1 MFLCPPPPY
10 PSPGA
15 LGLGCLV
22 GLSPQGLG
30 SWVGARA
37 YQHPLHVLP
46 SLSPVLFQ
54 GGRPSSMRRT
64 SHWDQS
70 PPRPRESASRDSWA
84 CSQPEAFREC
94 SVPPVT
100 DEEAKA
106 LHQGLTPSPLPGPG
120 EPPSRDHSTSHLK
133 TGPGRL
139 LIQGRLHRQA
149 AGKRRRLRRGKEARL
164 PGSTSRGTRHVAGAA
179 RELWAKLRT
188 VGGLLSPGVS
198 YLGCWLGYGVLT

>member
-1 MFLCPPPPY
+1 
-10 PSPGA
+10 
-15 LGLGCLV
+15 
-22 GLSPQGLG
+22 
-30 SWVGARA
+30 
-37 YQHPLHVLP
+37 
-46 SLSPVLFQ
+46 
-54 GGRPSSMRRT
+54 MRRT

-70 PPRPRESASRDSWA
+70 PPRPRESAGRDSWA